1 VGHDRRWRD
10 VGVVFSY
17 SQKLVAGM
25 RQRFLVPSQLRQ
37 CGLATLRMLVT
48 GWAAKLRRS
57 GHAPA
62 RHDQVALTIRAV
74 AHYRRELVGE
84 EQALTL
90 DPANADALAGAAY
103 VDALDYA
110 YGWSDQSADVYARAM
125 HRVNQALL
133 LDPDQARAH
142 YTKAILIMYK
152 TKPSDAASA
161 NEVINEA
168 EASLRADP
176 SFAQAYFP
184 MADGEMLL
192 GRYEQSMSHL
202 EQAMRISPRDFLLKR
217 QVRVLRQG
225 LRHGAYRKIG
235 GRRSGNPRTPVQ
247 GSAC

>member
-1 VGHDRRWRD
+1 
-10 VGVVFSY
+10 
-17 SQKLVAGM
+17 
-25 RQRFLVPSQLRQ
+25 
-37 CGLATLRMLVT
+37 
-48 GWAAKLRRS
+48 
-57 GHAPA
+57 
-62 RHDQVALTIRAV
+62 
-74 AHYRRELVGE
+74 
-84 EQALTL
+84 
-90 DPANADALAGAAY
+90 
-103 VDALDYA
+103 
-110 YGWSDQSADVYARAM
+110 
-125 HRVNQALL
+125 
-133 LDPDQARAH
+133 
-142 YTKAILIMYK
+142 MYK